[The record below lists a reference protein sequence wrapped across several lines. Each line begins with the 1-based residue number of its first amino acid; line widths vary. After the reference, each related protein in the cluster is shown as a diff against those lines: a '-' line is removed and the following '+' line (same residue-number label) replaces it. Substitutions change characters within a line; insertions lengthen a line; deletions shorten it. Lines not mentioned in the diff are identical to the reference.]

1 MDEIQRDIRTV
12 PASVELADSYNAALN
27 EVAAEGK
34 YLSVTEGYCEAQ
46 SRAFIAFCI
55 ENGFP
60 TYFVIDENDKV
71 VGWCDVVLRSEYED
85 MTTGSIG
92 IGLLK
97 EYRNA
102 GIGRLLMHTV
112 MQAAK
117 RYGFE
122 RIILDVR
129 KTNERAIH
137 VYETL
142 GFEYDHANDST
153 MKIDEDTVEI
163 LRMEKVIAS
172 KSENDEQVK
181 IGCSWWLPLIL
192 GGCVIGAIIAVLCI
206 LL

>member
-1 MDEIQRDIRTV
+1 MDEIQRDIRIV
-12 PASVELADSYNAALN
+12 PASVEMADSYNAALN

-34 YLSVTEGYCEAQ
+34 YLSVTEGYCETQ
-46 SRAFIAFCI
+46 SRAFVALCI